1 MATKSVKKKSGGNN
15 RFLIFAIVLVAV
27 LVFVTFATFAQK
39 IFQTETYYVLN
50 QDVPTRTQI
59 TTEMMSPVTT
69 SEGTAPE
76 AAIGLEEI
84 QTGNVYTQHPLIAG
98 DILTMSSVGTLED
111 ISVGVPDTWVIT
123 NFSVGADDAVG
134 GRIQRGTYFDL
145 MVATQE
151 GSFYPFVNVLALDTT
166 VDLSGA
172 SSADA
177 ADTEEAHAGQ
187 TTQYVVGMSPENA
200 AKLQTLV
207 KQYSGSLKLV
217 LSPRANEY
225 QKPQLSDYDG
235 VFTYNQPVDGSIW
248 PGKSDLGELTDYTF
262 TDIERD
268 EFGRP
273 VEKIE
278 NCSEGNAK
286 VSGDACN
293 GTPPAPV
300 ANPNEEPA
308 ANPNEEIDSQ
318 TEEADN

>member
-15 RFLIFAIVLVAV
+15 RFLIFVIVLVAV

-59 TTEMMSPVTT
+59 TTEMMAPVTT
-69 SEGTAPE
+69 SEGTAP
-76 AAIGLEEI
+76 AAAFGLEVV
-84 QTGNVYTQHPLIAG
+84 QTGDAYSKYPLKAG
-98 DILTMSSVGTLED
+98 DILTLED
-111 ISVGVPDTWVIT
+111 ISVGVPDTWVVT

-200 AKLQTLV
+200 AKLQTIV

-235 VFTYNQPVDGSIW
+235 LFTYDQSVDGSIW
-248 PGKSDLGELTDYTF
+248 PGYSDLGELTDYTF
-262 TDIERD
+262 TRIKRD
-268 EFGRP
+268 EFGEP
-273 VEKIE
+273 IEKVK

-286 VSGDACN
+286 VTGDACN
-293 GTPPAPV
+293 GVPPAPV
-300 ANPNEEPA
+300 ADPNEEIDSQT
-308 ANPNEEIDSQ
+308 EEIDSQ